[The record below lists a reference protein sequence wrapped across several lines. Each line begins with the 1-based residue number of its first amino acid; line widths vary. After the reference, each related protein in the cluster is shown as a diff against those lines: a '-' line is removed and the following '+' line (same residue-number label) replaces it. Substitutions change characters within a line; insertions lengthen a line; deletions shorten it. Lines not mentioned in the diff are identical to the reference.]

1 MWAGENKFVI
11 HKLTLGERVDSKDAP
26 NLPLDRAALSVALG
40 RDNVVHVALTD
51 PAAAAR
57 LQAPLQRLIHFLGNE
72 TEATESGT
80 GAVAND
86 DIDTKGE

>member
-1 MWAGENKFVI
+1 MTGPGAAAI
-11 HKLTLGERVDSKDAP
+11 ARLKDE
-26 NLPLDRAALSVALG
+26 AL
-40 RDNVVHVALTD
+40 NVVHVALTD

-72 TEATESGT
+72 TEAAGSETV
-80 GAVAND
+80 AVAND